1 MYFTS
6 GVGQALDVDGTR
18 KLDLSFLILDHG
30 KIFQT
35 LAQSSLNVS
44 ESQHV
49 KKAAIE
55 IILYLMKSEHIFD
68 RQSWKMISHG
78 IIHPN
83 LPLIEA
89 CFNEHGGIL
98 VWIKDKYS
106 NPEGTI

>member
-68 RQSWKMISHG
+68 RQSWKIINHG
-78 IIHPN
+78 IIYPN